1 MGTEETK
8 KFFFVQTRKD
18 VAALLGIE
26 DRYLCYLLYKRKIDN
41 CYTEYKIS
49 KKRGGSRTI
58 DVPYP
63 RLRNLQRKLLRILED
78 AYKVKPSAYGFIK
91 KRGHIENA
99 KNHLSRK
106 VILNLDLKDF
116 FHQIHFGRVRGLFMS
131 KPYEF
136 GEEAATVLAQ
146 LTCFNG
152 VLPQGAPTSPIIS
165 NMICSSLDT
174 KLIELAKKYRIVYTR
189 YADDLTFSTFKNS
202 FPRAIVY
209 MQDDNIIIGDE
220 LKTIIEYNS
229 FVINNDKVFIR
240 GTNRRQEVTGL
251 TVNNRY
257 VNLPRNYLREIRS
270 ILYDCESNGIYES
283 ALRYISLGKTTNHKI
298 ISLAKTTT
306 QDEEQE
312 NAKRKVI
319 EDWYCKV
326 VKGKIEYVKCV
337 RGNECSYY
345 KKYGSAYNKLIGVD
359 VFKFDNSLIDIEA
372 YKRKF
377 CFIIEKDDPKKVG
390 QGTGFLLK
398 NYGILTNQHVVDD
411 IDVFYDIK
419 TVNGFRFKRIT
430 GKYDYIKRN
439 AEIDYALIKAQG
451 HEAEGWDFSETESIS
466 VGQKVRLL
474 AFPKYANGDSI
485 TDISARITAEKKF
498 LGQLIWTVDKNIVH
512 GASGGIVINDFGKA
526 VGIIVSGV
534 EDYGDTGNELGS
546 GVPGFI
552 PIHRVINDIEQ
563 SSSMSK

>member
-1 MGTEETK
+1 MRTEKAKE
-8 KFFFVQTRKD
+8 FFFVQTRKD

-41 CYTEYKIS
+41 CYTEYKIP
-49 KKRGGSRTI
+49 KKRGGYRTI
-58 DVPYP
+58 DVPCK
-63 RLRNLQRKLLRILED
+63 RLRNLQRILLRILED

-91 KRGHIENA
+91 KKGHIENA
-99 KNHLSRK
+99 RNHLSRK

-152 VLPQGAPTSPIIS
+152 ILPQGAPTSPIIS

-174 KLIELAKKYRIVYTR
+174 QLIELAKKYRMVYTR

-202 FPRAIVY
+202 FPKAIVY
-209 MQDDNIIIGDE
+209 MQDDKVIIGDE
-220 LKTIIEYNS
+220 LKTIIENNS

-240 GTNRRQEVTGL
+240 GTDRRQEVTGL

-257 VNLPRNYLREIRS
+257 VNLPRDYLREIRS

-298 ISLAKTTT
+298 ISLAKKTT
-306 QDEEQE
+306 QDEEHE
-312 NAKRKVI
+312 KAKRREL
-319 EDWYCKV
+319 EDWYRKV

-337 RGNECSYY
+337 RGNDCSYY
-345 KKYGSAYNKLIGVD
+345 KKYGKAYNKLIGVD
-359 VFKFDNSLIDIEA
+359 VFKFDNSSIDIEA
-372 YKRKF
+372 NKREF
-377 CFIIEKDDPKKVG
+377 CFIIEKDDPIKVG

-411 IDVFYDIK
+411 KDVYYDIK

-430 GKYDYIKRN
+430 GEYDFIKRN

-451 HEAEGWDFSETESIS
+451 HEKEGWELSETESIS
-466 VGQKVRLL
+466 VGEKVRLL
-474 AFPKYANGDSI
+474 AFPRWCLS
-485 TDISARITAEKKF
+485 
-498 LGQLIWTVDKNIVH
+498 
-512 GASGGIVINDFGKA
+512 
-526 VGIIVSGV
+526 
-534 EDYGDTGNELGS
+534 
-546 GVPGFI
+546 P
-552 PIHRVINDIEQ
+552 
-563 SSSMSK
+563 